1 VYDFIRKRT
10 FYFTN
15 IAAKKTLVCAFRK
28 CCLVCQVFIST
39 CLPQTSSAN
48 FNLFTRKSK
57 TYWPKLIFYFSVASW
72 LTLVE
77 SATSGPDNMGIFQI
91 FCSLF
96 AWARI
101 FIPAS
106 NAPHYQK
113 EFQRKW
119 KRQLGHGQ

>member
-1 VYDFIRKRT
+1 
-10 FYFTN
+10 
-15 IAAKKTLVCAFRK
+15 
-28 CCLVCQVFIST
+28 
-39 CLPQTSSAN
+39 
-48 FNLFTRKSK
+48 
-57 TYWPKLIFYFSVASW
+57 VASW

-77 SATSGPDNMGIFQI
+77 SPSSGPDNMGIFQI

-101 FIPAS
+101 FSPGS
-106 NAPHYQK
+106 NAPHNQK